1 MENQE
6 NQKKK
11 KSKLIYKIIILVLLI
26 IIGVCIY
33 KITSILSEYHEGTA
47 AYEAMQEL
55 AGVDTEAFE
64 NIDFKALR
72 KQNKDVK
79 AWLYSEGTV
88 INYPVVQGKDNSYYL
103 YRMVNKEWN
112 GKGSLFI
119 DYRVEKPFKGF
130 NTIIYGHRMKD
141 GSMFHS
147 LTEYESKRYYDK
159 HPVMQLITPKHE
171 YDVEIFGVIRIPAD
185 STMYKY
191 EFNSDEEKL
200 NYLVQI
206 KANSL
211 IDIDNVEVGVDDKI
225 VMLST
230 CTYEFEDARLV
241 VYGKLVERDDDK
253 DKEKS
258 KS

>member
-1 MENQE
+1 MEKQE
-6 NQKKK
+6 KK
-11 KSKLIYKIIILVLLI
+11 KSKIIYKIIILVLLI

-33 KITSILSEYHEGTA
+33 KIATILNEYREGTKT
-47 AYEAMQEL
+47 YEAMQEL
-55 AGVDTEAFE
+55 AGVDMEAFD

-79 AWLYSEGTV
+79 AWLYSKDTV
-88 INYPVVQGKDNSYYL
+88 INYPVVQGEDNSYYL

-119 DYRVEKPFKGF
+119 DYRCEKPFRDF

-147 LTEYESKRYYDK
+147 LTEYESKRYYDR

-185 STMYKY
+185 SSMYKCV
-191 EFNSDEEKL
+191 FNSDAEKE
-200 NYLVQI
+200 NYLAQI
-206 KANSL
+206 KTNSL
-211 IDIDNVEVGVDDKI
+211 INIDTVEVSAKDRI
-225 VMLST
+225 VMMST

-241 VYGKLVERDDDK
+241 VYGKLVEKEDDEDTK
-253 DKEKS
+253 DGKTE
-258 KS
+258 

>member
-1 MENQE
+1 MET
-6 NQKKK
+6 QKKK
-11 KSKLIYKIIILVLLI
+11 KSKWIYKIIIAVLLI
-26 IIGVCIY
+26 IIGICIY
-33 KITSILSEYHEGTA
+33 KITGILSEYHEGTK
-47 AYEAMQEL
+47 AYEELQLL
-55 AGVDTEAFE
+55 AGIDAEEFE
-64 NIDFKALR
+64 HINFKALR
-72 KQNKDVK
+72 EKNKDVK
-79 AWLYSEGTV
+79 AWLYSKDTV

-119 DYRVEKPFKGF
+119 DYRCEKPFRNF

-147 LTEYESKRYYDK
+147 LTEYESKRYYDE

-171 YDVEIFGVIRIPAD
+171 YDVEIFGVVRIPAD
-185 STMYKY
+185 SPMYKCV
-191 EFNSDEEKL
+191 FNSDSEKE
-200 NYLVQI
+200 NYLAQI

-211 IDIDNVEVGVDDKI
+211 IDIENVEVSAKDRI

-241 VYGKLVERDDDK
+241 VYGKLVE
-253 DKEKS
+253 KEDETEE
-258 KS
+258 